1 MTAASN
7 YLELKVLDHIL
18 RFGNG
23 SVTVGSGAG
32 YQPPA
37 TIHVGLFSG
46 GTAAGTALESGTNS
60 TSGST
65 NWGFYEINNGAYARQ
80 SITFAAAANGSC
92 ASNSTVTFP
101 QADADYDSAGS
112 QGNTITHIALLDA
125 SSSGNVLFYGA
136 LGTTKQVTNGDTFQ
150 INAGSL
156 TISLA

>member
-1 MTAASN
+1 MSAASN
-7 YLELKVLDHIL
+7 FLEDKLLDHTL
-18 RFGNG
+18 RSPGAAY
-23 SVTVGSGAG
+23 SAPSTVFVALFADSGSG
-32 YQPPA
+32 
-37 TIHVGLFSG
+37 V
-46 GTAAGTALESGTNS
+46 AAALESNTTGTDA
-60 TSGST
+60 TSK
-65 NWGFYEINNGAYARQ
+65 WGFYEINNGSYARQ

>member
-1 MTAASN
+1 
-7 YLELKVLDHIL
+7 
-18 RFGNG
+18 
-23 SVTVGSGAG
+23 
-32 YQPPA
+32 
-37 TIHVGLFSG
+37 
-46 GTAAGTALESGTNS
+46 
-60 TSGST
+60 
-65 NWGFYEINNGAYARQ
+65 
-80 SITFAAAANGSC
+80 
-92 ASNSTVTFP
+92 VTFP